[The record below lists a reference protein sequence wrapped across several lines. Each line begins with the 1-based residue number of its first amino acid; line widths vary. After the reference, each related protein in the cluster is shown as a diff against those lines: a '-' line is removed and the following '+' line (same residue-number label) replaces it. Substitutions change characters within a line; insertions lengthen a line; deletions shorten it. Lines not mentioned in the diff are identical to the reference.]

1 MNGMLRF
8 VAAPLFGAVA
18 ACCAFAAWRAFPV
31 VPFIVADAVGDLRQ
45 MRDDG
50 PQSPYWMDFIGYVPF
65 YLIPSIFG
73 FFSLVSGLFAISL
86 LGGEKE

>member
-1 MNGMLRF
+1 
-8 VAAPLFGAVA
+8 
-18 ACCAFAAWRAFPV
+18 
-31 VPFIVADAVGDLRQ
+31 